1 MDILVVMYKMCNRK
15 NNKEQQRGLW
25 EEARSAEDPLVGIIG
40 AINPA
45 NISTS
50 RYKSAID
57 TLFRKFEAA
66 SRSN

>member
-1 MDILVVMYKMCNRK
+1 MDILVGMYKMCNRK
-15 NNKEQQRGLW
+15 NNKEQQRGLR

-45 NISTS
+45 NIS
-50 RYKSAID
+50 RYKGAID
-57 TLFRKFEAA
+57 TLFRKFEAE